1 MWADIEKRT
10 CNLIIRFQVPFG
22 KSTENMMMQY
32 AIHTVYKCV
41 LLGDKILVGCN
52 ISCEI
57 IHLQQTIPM
66 NEMQQRK

>member
-1 MWADIEKRT
+1 
-10 CNLIIRFQVPFG
+10 
-22 KSTENMMMQY
+22 MQY

-66 NEMQQRK
+66 NEMQQRKQNLDICKNCACFQNITFTNAGGW